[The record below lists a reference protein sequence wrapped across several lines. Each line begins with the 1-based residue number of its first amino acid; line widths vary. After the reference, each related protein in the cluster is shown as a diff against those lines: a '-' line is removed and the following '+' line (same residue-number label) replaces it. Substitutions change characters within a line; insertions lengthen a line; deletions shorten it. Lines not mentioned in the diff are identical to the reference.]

1 MKTDL
6 AQALLAGRIGAQ
18 DRLIGVLL
26 AVAMSRKVM
35 TPKELSSLIES
46 QAAEARAQ
54 GSAEEAAYLMSRAD
68 SLRAMR

>member
-35 TPKELSSLIES
+35 TPEELSSLIDG

-54 GSAEEAAYLMSRAD
+54 GSPEEAAYLMSRAD